1 LPSLEAITKI
11 DDRVNMLVT
20 LAAAAWIAAA
30 RGDEYRAG
38 ILWGAIEAAEER
50 QPNPAWTK
58 QREQYHERVA
68 VVSGAE
74 FERGRVRGRTLSQT
88 EALDV
93 VRASVD

>member
-1 LPSLEAITKI
+1 LPSLEAIAKI

-38 ILWGAIEAAEER
+38 MLWGAIEAAEER
-50 QPNPAWTK
+50 QPNPAWT
-58 QREQYHERVA
+58 RHRQYHERVA